1 MARLA
6 LVQPAEPE
14 HRRGGARRG
23 EPRRDNHTGS
33 VTRRTRKGKVQWV
46 ARWPVPP
53 EVRACGWVERVAPS
67 EREAKAKLKELRR
80 EHEHGVFTPG
90 GEQPLAAY
98 LDWWLDTSVRP
109 HRTPKTVVGYETNV
123 RRHIVPRLGEVA
135 LARLA
140 RADVQRLV
148 NELAAAGLAARTV
161 RYAHA
166 TLRAA
171 LTDAVDDGLVA
182 ANVAARVKLPA
193 IAKQEARALTE
204 EQVGLLLAA
213 VRGHRLEAL
222 YALVLALGPRE
233 GELCGLRWRDVDLA
247 RGRLTIAE
255 QIYRAD
261 GRLHT
266 RPTKGHRSRPLVL
279 PPVIVEALRRH
290 RERQAEERLLA
301 DDRWEEHGLAFPS
314 GRGTPLQP
322 RNLLRHFQE
331 TIARINTRREEEA
344 RRAGVAPPAPL
355 PRWTF
360 HELRHTAASL
370 MLARGVPLKVVQEIL
385 GHRQLSLTA
394 DTYSHLYDSA
404 REDAAARMDELLR
417 RLAGASPDDGEGQ
430 ERER

>member
-1 MARLA
+1 MAQLA
-6 LVQPAEPE
+6 RVQPEPE
-14 HRRGGARRG
+14 RRRGGARQG

-33 VTRRTRKGKVQWV
+33 VTKRTRHGRTQWI
-46 ARWPVPP
+46 ARWPVLP
-53 EVRACGWVERVAPS
+53 EVRACGWVERVAPT

-80 EHEHGVFTPG
+80 EYERGVFTPG
-90 GEQPLAAY
+90 GEQALAAY

-123 RRHIVPRLGEVA
+123 HRHIAPRLGDIA
-135 LARLA
+135 LARLT

-148 NELAAAGLAARTV
+148 NDLAVGGLAARTV

-166 TLRAA
+166 VLRAA
-171 LTDAVDDGLVA
+171 LTDAVDHGFVV

-193 IAKQEARALTE
+193 IARQEARPLTD
-204 EQVGLLLAA
+204 EQVGLVLAA

-222 YALVLALGPRE
+222 YTLVLALGPRE
-233 GELCGLRWRDVDLA
+233 AELCGLRWRDVDLE
-247 RGRLTIAE
+247 RGRVTIA
-255 QIYRAD
+255 QQVYRAA

-266 RPTKGHRSRPLVL
+266 RATKSHRNRPLVL
-279 PPVIVEALRRH
+279 PPVAVEALRRH
-290 RERQAEERLLA
+290 RERLADERLLA
-301 DDRWEEHGLAFPS
+301 DDRWQEHGLVFPS
-314 GRGTPLQP
+314 SRGTPLQP

-331 TIARINTRREEEA
+331 TITRINTRREGEA

-370 MLARGVPLKVVQEIL
+370 MLAQGIPLKVVQEIL
-385 GHRQLSLTA
+385 GHSQLSLTA

-404 REDAAARMDELLR
+404 REDAATRMDSLLR
-417 RLAGASPDDGEGQ
+417 RLAGGPPDESAAHEQ
-430 ERER
+430 